1 MKSKEVLELLRCYS
15 MKLYSKRKEQKIKK
29 ILEEK
34 EVNEEDE
41 S

>member
-1 MKSKEVLELLRCYS
+1 ME
-15 MKLYSKRKEQKIKK
+15 LYSKRKGQKIKK